1 MQMQRKSLQTHWGK
15 EEVGRIKGSTDIHT
29 RLCVS
34 PRASGKLCNTGSA
47 ARRSVMAE
55 RSGTGGVGR
64 EFKKERICVYLWL
77 IHLDLQQKLT
87 QHRKAIRLQSKKK
100 VIHFYSFAYTQRISG
115 RTNNKLITSGVDLKG
130 GMQTWE

>member
-47 ARRSVMAE
+47 AQRSVMAE

-77 IHLDLQQKLT
+77 IHLDVWRKPT
-87 QHRKAIRLQSKKK
+87 QHWKAIILQLK
-100 VIHFYSFAYTQRISG
+100 I
-115 RTNNKLITSGVDLKG
+115 NKTVTIKWGWGLEYHSS
-130 GMQTWE
+130 